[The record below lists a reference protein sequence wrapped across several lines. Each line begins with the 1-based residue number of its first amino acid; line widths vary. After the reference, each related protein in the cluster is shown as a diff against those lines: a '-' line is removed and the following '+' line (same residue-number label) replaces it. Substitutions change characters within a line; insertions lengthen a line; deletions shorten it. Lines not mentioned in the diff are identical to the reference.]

1 MPSSTRIIS
10 AFQKIK
16 TYSPPLILLFNEFTK
31 TEKNKIKI
39 KKNNFKFSSVKL
51 QNVSIRYNNSNLIL
65 KNISI
70 KFSKNS
76 VNGIYGES
84 GSGKTSLVNVISGL
98 VSPDTG
104 KIFFDNKT
112 ISMKRNSMPLIGYVP
127 QDTQIFDDTIWN
139 NITLFKEK
147 SEQNMDLF
155 KKAIKRSNLFNFIY
169 STNIKKGKEDMILG
183 ERGSKISGGQM
194 QRIGIARALFVNPDI
209 LIFDE
214 ATNSLDSKNEKDI
227 LKTIYSL
234 KKDKIIII
242 ISHSKTNLNRCD
254 KIYKIENQKIIN
266 LK

>member
-1 MPSSTRIIS
+1 
-10 AFQKIK
+10 
-16 TYSPPLILLFNEFTK
+16 
-31 TEKNKIKI
+31 
-39 KKNNFKFSSVKL
+39 
-51 QNVSIRYNNSNLIL
+51 
-65 KNISI
+65 
-70 KFSKNS
+70 
-76 VNGIYGES
+76 
-84 GSGKTSLVNVISGL
+84 
-98 VSPDTG
+98 
-104 KIFFDNKT
+104 
-112 ISMKRNSMPLIGYVP
+112 
-127 QDTQIFDDTIWN
+127 
-139 NITLFKEK
+139 
-147 SEQNMDLF
+147 
-155 KKAIKRSNLFNFIY
+155 
-169 STNIKKGKEDMILG
+169 MILG